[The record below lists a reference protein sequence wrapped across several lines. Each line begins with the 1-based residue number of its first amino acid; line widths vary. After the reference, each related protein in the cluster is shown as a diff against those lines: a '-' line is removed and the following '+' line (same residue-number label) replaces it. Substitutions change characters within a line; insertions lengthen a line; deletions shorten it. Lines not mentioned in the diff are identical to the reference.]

1 MGPRMDARVEA
12 ALHYHGI
19 LLAIK
24 ASFGDTELMFYVLTR
39 SIMTEVG
46 PFTTML
52 RHRFLQERPRLM

>member
-12 ALHYHGI
+12 ALYYHGI

-46 PFTTML
+46 LSPPCCDIDFCRNVL
-52 RHRFLQERPRLM
+52 A